1 VIKPVVKPI
10 TRPAVKVK
18 DFGELASLARAL
30 QAARR
35 EAEAAATLERQRR
48 VRELHE
54 LNLFAVSV
62 GPVLPLRKGAAAP
75 PARARPA
82 PVPRQ
87 RMRDEARVL
96 EESLSD
102 DFDAAWLL
110 ETDAELSFRRRGV
123 GHDVLRKLRR
133 GVWVTQAQLDLHGLR
148 REEAR
153 EQLQSFLR
161 DAARSGWRC
170 VRIVHGKGNG
180 SPGRESV
187 LKAKVKGWLV
197 QRLDVLAFVQA
208 RAADGGHGA
217 LLVLLRPSQ
226 PI

>member
-1 VIKPVVKPI
+1 MIK
-10 TRPAVKVK
+10 RALKVR
-18 DFGELASLARAL
+18 DFGELATLARTMFV
-30 QAARR
+30 ARR
-35 EAEAAATLERQRR
+35 EAEAVATVERQRKA
-48 VRELHE
+48 RELQE
-54 LNLFAVSV
+54 RNLFAVSV

-75 PARARPA
+75 PTRARPA

-87 RMRDEARVL
+87 RLRDEARVL

-123 GHDVLRKLRR
+123 GPDVLRKLRR

-148 REEAR
+148 RDEAR
-153 EQLQSFLR
+153 EQLQIFLR
-161 DAARSGWRC
+161 EAARTGWRC

-180 SPGRESV
+180 SPGRQSV
-187 LKAKVKGWLV
+187 LKSKVKGWLV

-217 LLVLLRPSQ
+217 LLVLLRPTTL
-226 PI
+226 

>member
-1 VIKPVVKPI
+1 VIKPVIKPI
-10 TRPAVKVK
+10 TRPALKVK

-35 EAEAAATLERQRR
+35 EAEAAATFECQRR
-48 VRELHE
+48 ARELRE
-54 LNLFAVSV
+54 RNLFAVSV
-62 GPVLPLRKGAAAP
+62 GPVLPLRKAAAEP

-87 RMRDEARVL
+87 RLKDEARVL

-148 REEAR
+148 RDEAR
-153 EQLQSFLR
+153 EQLQAFLR

-170 VRIVHGKGNG
+170 VRIVHGKGKG

-197 QRLDVLAFVQA
+197 QRHDVLAFVQA

>member
-1 VIKPVVKPI
+1 MIK
-10 TRPAVKVK
+10 RALKVR
-18 DFGELASLARAL
+18 DFGELATLARTMFV
-30 QAARR
+30 ARCEV
-35 EAEAAATLERQRR
+35 EAVATVERQRKA
-48 VRELHE
+48 RELHE
-54 LNLFAVSV
+54 RNLFAVSV

-75 PARARPA
+75 PTRARPA

-87 RMRDEARVL
+87 RLRDEARVL

-123 GHDVLRKLRR
+123 GPDVLRKLRR

-148 REEAR
+148 RDEAR
-153 EQLQSFLR
+153 EQLQIFLR
-161 DAARSGWRC
+161 EAARTGWRC

-180 SPGRESV
+180 SPGRQSV
-187 LKAKVKGWLV
+187 LKSKVKGWLV

-217 LLVLLRPSQ
+217 LLVLLRPTTL
-226 PI
+226 

>member
-1 VIKPVVKPI
+1 MIK
-10 TRPAVKVK
+10 RALKVR
-18 DFGELASLARAL
+18 DFGELATLARTMFV
-30 QAARR
+30 ARR
-35 EAEAAATLERQRR
+35 EAEAAATLERQRKA
-48 VRELHE
+48 RELHE
-54 LNLFAVSV
+54 RNLFAVSV

-75 PARARPA
+75 PTRARPA

-87 RMRDEARVL
+87 RLRDEARVL

-123 GHDVLRKLRR
+123 GPDVLRKLRR

-148 REEAR
+148 RDEAR
-153 EQLQSFLR
+153 EQLQIFLR
-161 DAARSGWRC
+161 EAARTGWRC

-180 SPGRESV
+180 SPGRQSV
-187 LKAKVKGWLV
+187 LKSKVKGWLV

-217 LLVLLRPSQ
+217 LLVLLRPTTL
-226 PI
+226 